1 MCQRADS
8 PKWGAGPRLPPKAAR
23 PASSAPS
30 EGTMYPESSPNRCM
44 SIPSLF
50 DVSEVV
56 LSQHMKTSPHCLLS
70 SRESCVVLSACCL
83 LCYNWGC
90 HACPTLGGMCTG
102 AELLGVAL
110 LAHQLLAKPC
120 QAADVVLG
128 TLSPSAH
135 SVLRADTANLSGLL
149 PQAPGQPLGDRRSA
163 SGTTDSSDASRRGP
177 GIRSLLPHEVSQG
190 GAGPRCGPIS
200 ASDARVLF
208 PKTEG
213 HGDTPPPP

>member
-1 MCQRADS
+1 MDGKTPHITLAATLLISRFVAFCLTGRGSQMCQGADS
-8 PKWGAGPRLPPKAAR
+8 PKWGAGPHLPPKAAR

-149 PQAPGQPLGDRRSA
+149 PQAPGAATGGQEVCKRHHR
-163 SGTTDSSDASRRGP
+163 
-177 GIRSLLPHEVSQG
+177 LL
-190 GAGPRCGPIS
+190 
-200 ASDARVLF
+200 
-208 PKTEG
+208 
-213 HGDTPPPP
+213 